1 MQSIDVQRNDFEK
14 ELWTMRNYDG
24 WDYTT
29 IVQWIRNRQ
38 VNPFTHEQ
46 ISANDIVTFLS
57 QTQHNLKW

>member
-14 ELWTMRNYDG
+14 ELWAMRNYDG
-24 WDYTT
+24 WDYIT

-38 VNPFTHEQ
+38 VNSFTYEQ
-46 ISANDIVTFLS
+46 ISANDIITFLS